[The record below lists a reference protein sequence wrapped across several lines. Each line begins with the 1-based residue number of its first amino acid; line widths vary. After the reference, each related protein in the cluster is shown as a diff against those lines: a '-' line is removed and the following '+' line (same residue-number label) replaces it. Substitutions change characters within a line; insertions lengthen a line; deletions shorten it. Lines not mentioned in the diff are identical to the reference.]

1 LIVELSTPGNG
12 EKTGTGAKA
21 ATNWMLGPV
30 KTWLNENNKGIND
43 FPVTTSRLAS
53 LIGMVEDGKLNFS
66 IAAGKIFSQL
76 LKDPSTSAATIA
88 KDLDLLQ
95 DSELSSL
102 EPVIDKVL
110 NQFADKVVE
119 YKKGKKG
126 LLALFVGEV
135 MKQTKGKADP
145 GITNV
150 LLLEKLKS

>member
-1 LIVELSTPGNG
+1 
-12 EKTGTGAKA
+12 
-21 ATNWMLGPV
+21 M
-30 KTWLNENNKGIND
+30 EN
-43 FPVTTSRLAS
+43 
-53 LIGMVEDGKLNFS
+53 GKLNFS
-66 IAAGKIFSQL
+66 LAAGKIFPQL

-88 KDLDLLQ
+88 KSLDLLQ

-110 NQFADKVVE
+110 IKFASKVTE

-145 GITNV
+145 VITNAI
-150 LLLEKLKS
+150 LLEKLKS